1 MLVRSCWRRAI
12 AKVAPVSATFTRD
25 ISQTDSAAQTSTSYT
40 GVVAAATVVAV
51 FATHPRQSALEEEVV
66 EKHGP
71 PADALPADASLAWRR
86 RYFFKYE
93 RRLREGS
100 TPQRIY
106 SYFANNHNGVHAL
119 PKSHVDDYVMNASDV
134 MRSLYSVYPHGV
146 GGSPIVRNGWFRG
159 EDLVRGQLSVNDAFV
174 KEDARMEAVVQKLR
188 NEQRRAGGKGRAKK
202 SDILQALSDADGEAG
217 VSYIEWILVDTLL
230 GYEVGDMEK
239 SFLLLFR
246 SLDLD
251 GSGQIDAGELEVVL
265 RMLLETRDGLSDGG
279 DFASGFGHGGEREL
293 AHLGETSAK
302 MLGLMNGGNASGAV
316 DFDRFVDF
324 CKALRV
330 NVEQLHFAY
339 YTEGEETVVSAAN
352 LLTSVVAHCADLTVV
367 DRYLDR
373 IDAARS
379 AGSRTGMDAQFSF
392 ETFRAIHDL
401 VEGEFRDLLAV
412 CSLWCRFYRPGG
424 DGEGRDKA
432 AAAGRMNRDGFRL
445 AVARLK
451 GASWIESHGD
461 ALDALFWLFARNSD
475 RAGEPGE
482 LHLADLNA
490 ALGKAS
496 GRRSRHGLENF
507 ITGNVD
513 GFGSETKLQC
523 VLRCFNLTTN

>member
-1 MLVRSCWRRAI
+1 MSLAPEHADFQPSKVEFNQILLVASSSPKQTQPASRHARMLVRSCWRRAI

-40 GVVAAATVVAV
+40 GVVAAATVAAV

-202 SDILQALSDADGEAG
+202 SDILQALADADE
-217 VSYIEWILVDTLL
+217 
-230 GYEVGDMEK
+230 
-239 SFLLLFR
+239 
-246 SLDLD
+246 
-251 GSGQIDAGELEVVL
+251 
-265 RMLLETRDGLSDGG
+265 
-279 DFASGFGHGGEREL
+279 
-293 AHLGETSAK
+293 
-302 MLGLMNGGNASGAV
+302 
-316 DFDRFVDF
+316 
-324 CKALRV
+324 ALRV
-330 NVEQLHFAY
+330 ASDI
-339 YTEGEETVVSAAN
+339 G
-352 LLTSVVAHCADLTVV
+352 C
-367 DRYLDR
+367 
-373 IDAARS
+373 
-379 AGSRTGMDAQFSF
+379 RTPTG
-392 ETFRAIHDL
+392 
-401 VEGEFRDLLAV
+401 
-412 CSLWCRFYRPGG
+412 RPG
-424 DGEGRDKA
+424 
-432 AAAGRMNRDGFRL
+432 
-445 AVARLK
+445 
-451 GASWIESHGD
+451 
-461 ALDALFWLFARNSD
+461 
-475 RAGEPGE
+475 
-482 LHLADLNA
+482 
-490 ALGKAS
+490 
-496 GRRSRHGLENF
+496 
-507 ITGNVD
+507 
-513 GFGSETKLQC
+513 
-523 VLRCFNLTTN
+523 